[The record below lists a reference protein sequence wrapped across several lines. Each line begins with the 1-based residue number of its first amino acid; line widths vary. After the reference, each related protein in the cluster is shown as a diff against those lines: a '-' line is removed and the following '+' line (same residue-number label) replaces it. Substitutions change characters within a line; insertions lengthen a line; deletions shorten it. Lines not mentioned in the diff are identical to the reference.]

1 MFQLIENRRGNQTCE
16 TYLVSQQTESGLCGS
31 SLLSQPQPRPLA
43 SSGSRSLMGMKTQ
56 ASIDLGMLHQARS
69 QLQPVWRPQER
80 SSESNKEQL
89 GEEELREEEDVE
101 RFIAV
106 PISATEQYLISSTGQ
121 TYLTEKLPSP
131 LSSFPIR
138 HQMSLGNQNDE
149 DIHE

>member
-31 SLLSQPQPRPLA
+31 SLLSHPQPLA

-56 ASIDLGMLHQARS
+56 ASIDLGMLHQTRS